1 MFGMD
6 YDDVQFICSLARSQQ
21 RVRASR
27 PTRGS
32 QTESSESETETESE
46 SDSES
51 YKEDNQPAAV
61 NTVTVAPRK
70 RGDNGR
76 QGAGKEVEKR
86 GQSRVKV
93 PAGSVRVL
101 PDSGRT
107 WDKGDE
113 EQQEEKARGGG
124 MDGEDSS
131 WDRYVNPLMGNK
143 FPKQFSLYAIC
154 PSKMPYSRH
163 KYFFSLCICVTNFFL
178 FSLFK

>member
-1 MFGMD
+1 MD

-131 WDRYVNPLMGNK
+131 WDRYVNPLLMGNK
-143 FPKQFSLYAIC
+143 SPKQFSLFVQARYRIR
-154 PSKMPYSRH
+154 Y
-163 KYFFSLCICVTNFFL
+163 TFL
-178 FSLFK
+178 SF